1 MPKFK
6 ITVQGV
12 TKLLE
17 GLNGGKASG
26 PDELPNLILKNAANE
41 ISPFLKIIFDQS
53 LQTGKLPDDWVEA
66 NVAPVFKKGD
76 RHSPANYRPISLTCV
91 CAKLLEH
98 IICKQI
104 MSHFSE
110 NKILTPVQHGFRS
123 KHSCESQLLITT
135 DEFIQNFES
144 KTQTDVVVLDF
155 SKAFDV
161 VPHQRLLHKLDH
173 YGIRGTTI
181 NWIQNFLT
189 NRTQKVV
196 VDGSSSESARVRSG
210 VPQGTVLGPLLFLT
224 YINDLPST
232 VSSQVRLFADD
243 CLLYRPIKCRADQ
256 EQLQR
261 DLSALQDWADR
272 WGMCFNPSKCSV
284 LRVSRPK

>member
-1 MPKFK
+1 MGYSGLLWVIPGYY
-6 ITVQGV
+6 GV
-12 TKLLE
+12 L
-17 GLNGGKASG
+17 SH
-26 PDELPNLILKNAANE
+26 P
-41 ISPFLKIIFDQS
+41 
-53 LQTGKLPDDWVEA
+53 VEA

-110 NKILTPVQHGFRS
+110 DKILTPVQ
-123 KHSCESQLLITT
+123 QLITT

-161 VPHQRLLHKLDH
+161 VPHQRIFHKLDH
-173 YGIRGTTI
+173 YGIRGTTL
-181 NWIQNFLT
+181 NCIQNFLT

-196 VDGSSSESARVRSG
+196 VDGSSSESARVRSA

-224 YINDLPST
+224 YINDLPSM
-232 VSSQVRLFADD
+232 VSSHVRLFADD

-272 WGMCFNPSKCSV
+272 WEMCFKPSKCSV
-284 LRVSRPK
+284 LRVSRLK

>member
-1 MPKFK
+1 MVFLEKQLSESLEQKNSKPLWRYIKSKRQDGNGVSPLKENGQLHSDSRRKAEILNNQFCSVFTSEDTTNIPKL
-6 ITVQGV
+6 TGV

-110 NKILTPVQHGFRS
+110 NKMLTPVQHGFRS

-173 YGIRGTTI
+173 YGIRGTTL

-196 VDGSSSESARVRSG
+196 VDGSSSESARAGAG
-210 VPQGTVLGPLLFLT
+210 VPQGTVLGPYSF
-224 YINDLPST
+224 
-232 VSSQVRLFADD
+232 
-243 CLLYRPIKCRADQ
+243 
-256 EQLQR
+256 
-261 DLSALQDWADR
+261 
-272 WGMCFNPSKCSV
+272 
-284 LRVSRPK
+284 